1 MFEYGVA
8 THLKNLQDEIKRCT
22 LDILIDKGY
31 TLDKAKEA
39 IDNIKN
45 FNVYEVETGF
55 RIEALVDEYKI
66 RVDFY
71 SEEKD
76 HKPTTKTVTIQDEND
91 ALNKGRIVSAFEY
104 QTNER
109 LQKLENWLSTLQS
122 LVDVNTEDINAIHGT
137 FKSLDTLN
145 DDIESR
151 LNKIEKHDKFNRK
164 TLKILQDEY
173 TQLIKCNNR
182 NATTLNDL
190 YNTIKNFGCGLSE
203 RLLEKEQKQNPS

>member
-1 MFEYGVA
+1 MFEYGVV

-66 RVDFY
+66 IVFHHTDNIKVTFY

-76 HKPTTKTVTIQDEND
+76 PNRQQKLNTIQVNNEAFNQ
-91 ALNKGRIVSAFEY
+91 GRIVSTFEQ

-109 LQKLENWLSTLQS
+109 LQKLEKCVSDLHS
-122 LVDVNTEDINAIHGT
+122 
-137 FKSLDTLN
+137 
-145 DDIESR
+145 
-151 LNKIEKHDKFNRK
+151 
-164 TLKILQDEY
+164 EY
-173 TQLIKCNNR
+173 TRLVRCNNR

-190 YNTIKNFGCGLSE
+190 YNTIKNYGCGLSE
-203 RLLEKEQKQNPS
+203 RLLENEQRENPSL